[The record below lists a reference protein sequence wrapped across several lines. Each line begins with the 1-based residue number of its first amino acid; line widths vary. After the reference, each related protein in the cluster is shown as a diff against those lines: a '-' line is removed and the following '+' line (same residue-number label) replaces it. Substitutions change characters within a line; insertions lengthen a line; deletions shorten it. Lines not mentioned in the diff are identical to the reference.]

1 MRAVLFQNYGS
12 ADVLELREVDNPVP
26 ADDDVLIRIH
36 AASINEWDWSMLRG
50 VPFVNR
56 VSAGLFRPKELILGA
71 DVAGTVEA
79 VGTNVKRFRPGDQVF
94 GDLCAK
100 SGSRIPEY
108 RGGAF
113 AEFVCAPED
122 TLMRKPAAVTFEQ
135 AAALPQAGALAVQG
149 LGGRDGVQAGMKV
162 LVNGASGGTGTLAVQ
177 IAKTLGA
184 EVTGVCRGAKMDLV
198 RSLGADHVLDYQRED
213 FTRTGV
219 RYDWIVDVMGF
230 HSLFDCRRALA
241 RNGRY
246 RMLGGASGRVMQTML
261 LGPLLSR
268 FSSKQ
273 MGVVMYKPMMGL
285 DFLLELIEADR
296 LRPVIDRQYP
306 LTEIADAF
314 RYYGD
319 GNARGKVVIIPGTP
333 D

>member
-12 ADVLELREVDNPVP
+12 ADVLELREVGKPVP
-26 ADDDVLIRIH
+26 GEDDVLIRIH

-50 VPFVNR
+50 VPFANR
-56 VSAGLFRPKELILGA
+56 FSAGLFRPKKLILGA
-71 DVAGTVEA
+71 DIAGTVEA
-79 VGTNVKRFRPGDQVF
+79 VGASVTRFRPGDPVF

-122 TLMRKPAAVTFEQ
+122 TLMGKPAALSFEQ

-149 LGGRDGVQAGMKV
+149 LGGRNGIQAGMKV

-177 IAKTLGA
+177 IAKALGA

-198 RSLGADHVLDYQRED
+198 RSLGADHVLDYQHED
-213 FTRTGV
+213 FTRTGA
-219 RYDWIVDVMGF
+219 RYDWIADVMGF
-230 HSLFDCRRALA
+230 HSLFDCRRALT

-246 RMLGGASGRVMQTML
+246 QMLGGASGKVMQTML
-261 LGPLLSR
+261 LGPLLSK
-268 FSSKQ
+268 FSRKQ
-273 MGVVMYKPMMGL
+273 MGVVMYKPMVGL
-285 DFLLELIEADR
+285 DFLLELIENDR
-296 LRPVIDRQYP
+296 LRPVIDRRYP

-319 GNARGKVVIIPGTP
+319 GNARGKVIIIPEVH

>member
-1 MRAVLFQNYGS
+1 MRAVLFQNYGT
-12 ADVLELREVDNPVP
+12 ADVLELREVENPVP
-26 ADDDVLIRIH
+26 GDDDVLIRIH

-50 VPFVNR
+50 VPFANR
-56 VSAGLFRPKELILGA
+56 VSAGLFRPKQLILGA
-71 DVAGTVEA
+71 DVAGAVEA
-79 VGTNVKRFRPGDQVF
+79 VGTNVKRFRPGDLVF

-122 TLMRKPAAVTFEQ
+122 TLMSKPAALSFEQ

-149 LGGRDGVQAGMKV
+149 LGGRDGVHAGMKV

-177 IAKTLGA
+177 IARTLGA

-213 FTRTGV
+213 FTRTGA

-230 HSLFDCRRALA
+230 HSLFDCRRALT

-246 RMLGGASGRVMQTML
+246 RMIGGASGKVMQTML
-261 LGPLLSR
+261 LGPLLST

-273 MGVVMYKPMMGL
+273 TGVVMYKPMVGL
-285 DFLLELIEADR
+285 DFLLELIETDKV
-296 LRPVIDRQYP
+296 RPVIDRRYP

-314 RYYGD
+314 RYYGG
-319 GNARGKVVIIPGTP
+319 GNARGKVVIIPGAH